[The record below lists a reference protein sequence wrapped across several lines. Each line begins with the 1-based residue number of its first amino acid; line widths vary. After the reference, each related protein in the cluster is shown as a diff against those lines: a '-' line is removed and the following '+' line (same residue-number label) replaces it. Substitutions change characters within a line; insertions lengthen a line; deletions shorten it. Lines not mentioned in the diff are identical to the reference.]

1 MCNATLIISIKQT
14 SDITKQI
21 KSLGESGLF
30 MKGVSKTIK
39 NKVNEQKDGF
49 LSMLLGILGG
59 SSLVNLLTG
68 TIRAGE
74 CEISTDQSCC
84 LIL

>member
-14 SDITKQI
+14 SDITKLI

-49 LSMLLGILGG
+49 LSMLLDILGG
-59 SSLVNLLTG
+59 SSLENLLTD

>member
-1 MCNATLIISIKQT
+1 
-14 SDITKQI
+14 
-21 KSLGESGLF
+21 
-30 MKGVSKTIK
+30 MKGVSETIK

-59 SSLVNLLTG
+59 SSLGNLLTS

-74 CEISTDQSCC
+74 WEISTDQSCC

>member
-14 SDITKQI
+14 SDITKLI

-30 MKGVSKTIK
+30 MKGVSETIK

-59 SSLVNLLTG
+59 SSLENLLTG

-74 CEISTDQSCC
+74 CEISTGQSCC

>member
-14 SDITKQI
+14 SNITKLI

-30 MKGVSKTIK
+30 MKGVSETIK

-59 SSLVNLLTG
+59 SSLENLLTG

-74 CEISTDQSCC
+74 CEISTGQSCC

>member
-14 SDITKQI
+14 SDITKLI

-39 NKVNEQKDGF
+39 NKVNEQKGGF

-59 SSLVNLLTG
+59 SSLGNLLTSP
-68 TIRAGE
+68 IRAGE

>member
-14 SDITKQI
+14 SDITKLI

-49 LSMLLGILGG
+49 LSMLLDILGG
-59 SSLVNLLTG
+59 SSLGNLLTD

-74 CEISTDQSCC
+74 CKISTDQSCC

>member
-14 SDITKQI
+14 SDITKLI

-30 MKGVSKTIK
+30 MKGVSETIK

-59 SSLVNLLTG
+59 SSLGNLLTSP
-68 TIRAGE
+68 IRAGE